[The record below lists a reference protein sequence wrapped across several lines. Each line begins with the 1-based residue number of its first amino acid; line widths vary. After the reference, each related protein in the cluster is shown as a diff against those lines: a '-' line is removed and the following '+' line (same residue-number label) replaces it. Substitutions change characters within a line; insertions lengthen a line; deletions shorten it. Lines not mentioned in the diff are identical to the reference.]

1 MNLEIPAF
9 DKVRILIVGDVM
21 LDRYWNGDTSRISPE
36 APIPVVHIRDREQ
49 RPGGAGNVALNTTAF
64 EAQTTLMGMVGSDTD
79 GDHLESM
86 LTNANIHC
94 ILQRTK
100 HAPTVTKLRILSRNQ
115 QLIRIDFEEEP
126 ITFSVE
132 KQLAAF
138 KKALHHTDI
147 VIMSDYRKG
156 TLQNAVELIAAA
168 KQANVPVLVDPK
180 QHSFS
185 AYRGATLLTP
195 NMKEFQTVVGPIKS
209 LEDLEKKAYQQLQEN
224 DLQGLLITRSE
235 QGMSLIKRGEKAL
248 HIPTHAKEVF
258 DVTGAGDTVIA
269 TVACAIAARQPWEQ
283 AIQLANIAAG
293 IAISK
298 VGAAT
303 VSIPELRRAAQYEQ
317 LSSTG
322 IVSAT
327 QLKRLVTDAQDH
339 HETVVMTNGCF
350 DLLHAGH
357 IAYLEEARKLG
368 DYLIVAVNDDP
379 SVQRLKGNERPVNNL
394 PERMAVLA
402 GLKAVDWVVPFSEDT
417 PENLICHILPD
428 ILVKG
433 GDYQID
439 QIAGAHCVLD
449 NGGEVKTLCF
459 EDGFST
465 SKIIKK
471 IKEDKA

>member
-9 DKVRILIVGDVM
+9 DKIRVLIVGDVM

-36 APIPVVHIRDREQ
+36 APIPVVHVRDRKQ
-49 RPGGAGNVALNTTAF
+49 RPGGAGNVALNTAAF
-64 EAQTTLMGMVGSDTD
+64 EAHTTLMGMVGNDID

-86 LTNANIHC
+86 LTTAKVHC
-94 ILQRTK
+94 ILQRIK
-100 HAPTVTKLRILSRNQ
+100 HVPTVTKLRILSRNQ

-132 KQLAAF
+132 KQLTAF
-138 KKALHHTDI
+138 KKALRETDI

-156 TLQNAVELIAAA
+156 TLKNAVELIAAA
-168 KQANVPVLVDPK
+168 KDANVPVLVDPK
-180 QHSFS
+180 QHTFA

-195 NMKEFQTVVGPIKS
+195 NMKEFQTVVGHVDS
-209 LEDLEKKAYQQLQEN
+209 LEDLETKAYQQLQEN
-224 DLQGLLITRSE
+224 DLQALLITRSE
-235 QGMSLIKRGEKAL
+235 QGMSLIKRGEKPL

-269 TVACAIAARQPWEQ
+269 TVACAIATHQPWEQ

-317 LSSTG
+317 LSNTG

-339 HETVVMTNGCF
+339 NETVVMTNGWF

-357 IAYLEEARKLG
+357 IAYLEEAKKLG
-368 DYLIVAVNDDP
+368 DYLVVAVNDDD
-379 SVQRLKGNERPVNNL
+379 SVKRLKGNERPINNL
-394 PERMAVLA
+394 QERMAVLS
-402 GLKAVDWVVPFSEDT
+402 GLQAVDWVVSFSEDT
-417 PENLICHILPD
+417 PENLICNILPD

-433 GDYQID
+433 GDYKID
-439 QIAGAHCVLD
+439 QIAGSHCVLD
-449 NGGEVKTLCF
+449 NGGEVKILCF
-459 EDGFST
+459 QDGFST
-465 SKIIKK
+465 SAIIKK